1 MKKLLNGLWA
11 VCLIA
16 GVGAC
21 ESELTDPAGLADAE
35 TPLPAFAVSGPNGCP
50 MSATVVVTDEVG
62 LLAALA
68 GAAAGD
74 VIAID
79 GLVTLTADVFVTV
92 PGITLTCDTPGSGL
106 EAMAAGPVVY
116 LLQLNADDIVVD
128 RLFLDATNAAGGA
141 LQVFRPG
148 GGGLDGVELIDSDV
162 TCGASVCA
170 FFIGVTNAVIA
181 RNDIQGTPSTSGV
194 HLQGRGPYIPDGTR
208 DFPTDGSRV
217 ERNTIVAGAAAGS
230 PPFAAIRIRDGSGTL
245 VSRNTVEGEWSNSI
259 SPTRLFDSVI
269 EQNVLTG
276 AQEDGISFQNFVQ
289 PGIMRGNTVGNNRV
303 SGANVGVRVKLACA
317 NTFRG
322 NNLGG
327 NTLAGAVFEATTGAN
342 VFFGKGGLVIDDG
355 AFDCDGDAVDDPNL
369 ITGQGAL
376 GQGAPP
382 GPGGMSAGPAII
394 Q

>member
-1 MKKLLNGLWA
+1 MSKLLHACWTVCIVAGLA
-11 VCLIA
+11 
-16 GVGAC
+16 AC
-21 ESELTDPAGLADAE
+21 ESELPRPTEPDATLPPPALA
-35 TPLPAFAVSGPNGCP
+35 TSGPMGCP
-50 MSATVVVTDEVG
+50 MSSSVVVTDEAG

-68 GAAAGD
+68 GASAGD

-79 GLVTLTADVFVTV
+79 GLVTLTADVAIDVAGV
-92 PGITLTCDTPGSGL
+92 TLTCDTPGSGV
-106 EAMAAGPVVY
+106 EALAGAGVSY
-116 LLQLNADDIVVD
+116 LLRPGADDVVID
-128 RLFLDATNAAGGA
+128 RLFLDATNAGIGA
-141 LQVFRPG
+141 MVAFGPG
-148 GGGLDGVELIDSDV
+148 GIDGVQLIDSDV
-162 TCGASVCA
+162 TCGPVLCA
-170 FFIGVTNAVIA
+170 FFVGVSNALIA
-181 RNDIQGTPSTSGV
+181 RNDIQGTPSTSGL
-194 HLQGRGPYIPDGTR
+194 HLQGSGAFLPGGTR
-208 DFPTDGSRV
+208 DIPIDGSQV
-217 ERNTIVAGAAAGS
+217 VRNTIVAGAAAGS

-245 VSRNTVEGEWSNSI
+245 VSRNTVDGEWSNSI

-276 AQEDGISFQNFVQ
+276 AQEDGISFQNFVE
-289 PGIMRGNTVGNNRV
+289 PDIARGNTVANNRV

-327 NTLAGAVFEATTGAN
+327 NTLAAAVFEATTGAN
-342 VFFGKGGLVIDDG
+342 LFFGNGGLVIDDG
-355 AFDCDGDAVDDPNL
+355 AFDCDDDAVDDPNL